1 MANFTALKS
10 IFTAWYKN
18 ASWLHGQLPPSE
30 QLCGGWTFGEVRSLV
45 VWSASPLLIEGTLT
59 GPPNCAFGFCA
70 FI

>member
-1 MANFTALKS
+1 MDSFRLRN
-10 IFTAWYKN
+10 N
-18 ASWLHGQLPPSE
+18 
-30 QLCGGWTFGEVRSLV
+30 CVVGGLLEKLG